1 MPSGRTYYEHSEW
14 FAKGDKV
21 PTPSSID
28 AQMPSSLPPRTLDLD
43 RLTFYLLKNLNRAV
57 REFSMIASGDR
68 VAVAVSGGKDSGSL
82 LHLLLARQRT
92 ATERYQ
98 IVALHAQMQP
108 AGLADMRPALEPWLA
123 QMGVEVAFAP
133 LDVPPDEELPLD
145 CRRCAW
151 LRRKTLFQ
159 LAHAMGCNKLALA
172 HHADDA
178 AETTLLSLLY
188 SGRLETL
195 APRREYFDGAITLIR
210 PLIYVEERR
219 LVQLARALELPPDR
233 SACPRART
241 SQRAWVKRWL
251 AEAGPDLRQI
261 RTNLRSAVLFGGRAA
276 RRHEG
281 LEEVI

>member
-1 MPSGRTYYEHSEW
+1 MTCSPPSAAA
-14 FAKGDKV
+14 F
-21 PTPSSID
+21 
-28 AQMPSSLPPRTLDLD
+28 PPRTPDLD

-57 REFSMIASGDR
+57 HEFAMIADGDR
-68 VAVAVSGGKDSGSL
+68 VAVAVSGGKDSGAL
-82 LHLLLARQRT
+82 LHLLAARQRT
-92 ATERYQ
+92 VAERTE
-98 IVALHAQMQP
+98 IVALHVQMDSF
-108 AGLADMRPALEPWLA
+108 GLTDMRPALEPWFA
-123 QMGVEVAFAP
+123 QLGVEYAFVRPELPAGE
-133 LDVPPDEELPLD
+133 LLPLD
-145 CRRCAW
+145 CQRCAW
-151 LRRKTLFQ
+151 HRRKAL
-159 LAHAMGCNKLALA
+159 LLKAHALGCNKLALA

-219 LVQLARALELPPDR
+219 LVQLARALRSAVLFGQMPPDR
-233 SACPRART
+233 SACPRAGV

-261 RTNLRSAVLFGGRAA
+261 RANLWRAA

-281 LEEVI
+281 F